1 MNDPLIAQFK
11 HACGATGPLQLRVDL
26 VDGTPLAE
34 GSVDQPFTLVG
45 RDDACDVTLSD
56 SEVNMRH
63 AWLQVLGGHVFAVDL
78 GSRTGLIWPDGS
90 RGSNWL
96 IVGRP
101 VRIGPF
107 LLYIRSG
114 VSDEPSAFPTNYNPL
129 AADIGV
135 KARPTVTL
143 EFRNGKRAKD
153 RWNVNRL
160 ITLVGRAPDCKIHL
174 NADDIAPYHCGLVL
188 TRDGLWVVDLS
199 GRGVV
204 VNGERMRVAPLPQ
217 GAELWAG
224 RFLIACQY
232 LKPPGSVAPLGE
244 GKTPPVASSSARPPG
259 PLEATTVADTIGQP
273 ISNFLGP
280 HVEAITNEP
289 LPPASRPEE
298 IDLGEDLDSAG
309 LPASHILSG
318 LSETPPVDASGAI
331 SHPISLSASAAQ
343 PPLPGDTTISSLL
356 RRLADGHTQS
366 ANTFQQSLVFLDQLF
381 ARLNPDQRATLQ
393 RELHRIY
400 ELHAEIETLQTQLLR
415 ETLDRGVTD
424 RDQLPT
430 TTAPAAAETEMW
442 VPPSTYTPM
451 PTTPRPEAMPGP
463 SLRERLQTL
472 LHDRA
477 ARWQALFVLFAGI

>member
-11 HACGATGPLQLRVDL
+11 SACGATGPLQLRVDL
-26 VDGTPLAE
+26 ADGTILAE

-78 GSRTGLIWPDGS
+78 GSRTGLIWPGGT

-96 IVGRP
+96 MVGRP

-107 LLYIRSG
+107 LLHIQTA
-114 VSDEPSAFPTNYNPL
+114 VSDEPSSFPTNYNPL
-129 AADIGV
+129 AADMGV
-135 KARPTVTL
+135 KTRPTVSL

-188 TRDGLWVVDLS
+188 TRQGLWVVDLS

-204 VNGERMRVAPLPQ
+204 VNGERMRVAPLPH

-232 LKPPGSVAPLGE
+232 LTPLSSPAPTTRGNTPTAAGANPARTPHE
-244 GKTPPVASSSARPPG
+244 TPPAAESVC
-259 PLEATTVADTIGQP
+259 EP
-273 ISNFLGP
+273 ITNFLGP
-280 HVEAITNEP
+280 HPETIANEP
-289 LPPASRPEE
+289 VAPLPRPEE
-298 IDLGEDLDSAG
+298 IDLGEELDATG

-318 LSETPPVDASGAI
+318 LSEMTPPEASGAL
-331 SHPISLSASAAQ
+331 SNPISVSTSAAHS
-343 PPLPGDTTISSLL
+343 PPPSDTTISSLL
-356 RRLADGHTQS
+356 RRLADSHTQ
-366 ANTFQQSLVFLDQLF
+366 ATTNFQQSLVFLEQLF
-381 ARLNPDQRATLQ
+381 SRLNPDQRASLH

-400 ELHAEIETLQTQLLR
+400 ELHAEIETLQAQLVR
-415 ETLDRGVTD
+415 ETIERATTEHPSSSP
-424 RDQLPT
+424 PT
-430 TTAPAAAETEMW
+430 PRATAPESW
-442 VPPSTYTPM
+442 VPPSTHTPI
-451 PTTPRPEAMPGP
+451 PPSRPETTPPPTV
-463 SLRERLQTL
+463 RERLQTL

-477 ARWQALFVLFAGI
+477 ARWQALLILFAGN

>member
-1 MNDPLIAQFK
+1 VNDPLIAQFK
-11 HACGATGPLQLRVDL
+11 RACGATGPLQLRVDL
-26 VDGTPLAE
+26 ADGTLLAE

-78 GSRTGLIWPDGS
+78 GSRTGLIWPGGS

-107 LLYIRSG
+107 LLHLRCA
-114 VSDEPSAFPTNYNPL
+114 VSDEPSSFPTNYNPL
-129 AADIGV
+129 AADTGV
-135 KARPTVTL
+135 KARPTVAL

-224 RFLIACQY
+224 RFLMACQY
-232 LKPPGSVAPLGE
+232 LQPPGSGAPSEE
-244 GKTPPVASSSARPPG
+244 GKASSPASGSARPHG
-259 PLEATTVADTIGQP
+259 PLEAKTGSDSICQP
-273 ISNFLGP
+273 ITNFLGS
-280 HVEAITNEP
+280 HAEAISNEP
-289 LPPASRPEE
+289 LSPTSRPEE
-298 IDLGEDLDSAG
+298 IDLGEQLDSTG
-309 LPASHILSG
+309 LPTSHILSG
-318 LSETPPVDASGAI
+318 LSDTPPADASGAL
-331 SHPISLSASAAQ
+331 SNPISVSTSAAQ
-343 PPLPGDTTISSLL
+343 PPLHGDTTISSLL

-366 ANTFQQSLVFLDQLF
+366 TSTFQQSLVVLDQLF
-381 ARLNPDQRATLQ
+381 ARLNPEQRATLQ

-400 ELHAEIETLQTQLLR
+400 ELHAEIEALQTQLLR
-415 ETLDRGVTD
+415 ETLERGVTD
-424 RDQLPT
+424 RDPLLA
-430 TTAPAAAETEMW
+430 TTALAAAETEMW
-442 VPPSTYTPM
+442 VPPSTHTPI
-451 PTTPRPEAMPGP
+451 PTPRLEATPAP